1 MLLEKGH
8 LAILPCAGITLIRS
22 AGLISAFP
30 VSMYLQVQHPGN
42 LPALL
47 IFGRQTLKLLRLHWK
62 SRTAA
67 KVARNNF
74 KML

>member
-1 MLLEKGH
+1 MLLEKGR

-22 AGLISAFP
+22 AGLISA
-30 VSMYLQVQHPGN
+30 SLLCIAG
-42 LPALL
+42 PAPREPACFLGIL
-47 IFGRQTLKLLRLHWK
+47 ETGIEALALHWK

-67 KVARNNF
+67 KVARNTF

>member
-30 VSMYLQVQHPGN
+30 AFVFQVQHPGTC
-42 LPALL
+42 LFPRIRRQALEAS
-47 IFGRQTLKLLRLHWK
+47 RLHWK
-62 SRTAA
+62 SRTDA
-67 KVARNNF
+67 KVARNTF

>member
-1 MLLEKGH
+1 MLLEKGR

-30 VSMYLQVQHPGN
+30 ALNLQVEHPGN
-42 LPALL
+42 LPVLLELWRQAL
-47 IFGRQTLKLLRLHWK
+47 KPSRLHWK
-62 SRTAA
+62 SRTPA
-67 KVARNNF
+67 KVIRNNF